1 MDGVGSAPNAR
12 RLGAAFVLAWT
23 MLALQPS
30 AALALSTGCAAISN
44 QTFVRSGTNDGTR
57 IGDSFEQG
65 ELITVTVTATT
76 AAIYQYA
83 PAGFNFIFHF
93 SGPGTQTMTGVV
105 AETRSDYGFSE
116 SWLVNGG
123 GTLTVTTTC
132 GPAPKPN
139 TGSPL
144 LDMTRKLFSKLA
156 AQTSTMQE
164 SESVTTALND
174 AFDGGGTT
182 QFSEGHIATSF
193 AAVENARQQSEG
205 GNDARSAYAAALGY
219 DRLPTK
225 APSRRVVV
233 SPWHAWIDMRYT
245 GLDNKANTGVDGHQ
259 INATGGISYRFT
271 DRFIGGVVVGYE
283 DFSYELGLRNA
294 KLDGNGWNGGG
305 YFGWKFW
312 DRLRL
317 DGMLTYGRLSYG
329 AQADAVTADFGA
341 NRITGMLRLSG
352 RWAVSTWY
360 VEPSARVIY
369 ARETQDA
376 FTDTAGVMQDR
387 YSFHVGTASV
397 GGEVGSPFVWSSMIV
412 TPTLGL
418 FGDYRFGDDTI
429 ATVAALPNLDNGWS
443 ARITGGLRWAAA
455 NGLSASVGGEYAGVG
470 QDFRY
475 WRLRA
480 ALGAKF

>member
-1 MDGVGSAPNAR
+1 

-30 AALALSTGCAAISN
+30 AARALSTGCAAISN
-44 QTFVRSGTNDGTR
+44 QTFVRSGTSDGTR

-259 INATGGISYRFT
+259 N
-271 DRFIGGVVVGYE
+271 
-283 DFSYELGLRNA
+283 
-294 KLDGNGWNGGG
+294 GNGWNGGG